1 MAAFDMISGPSRWL
15 AASTVALAISA
26 AGTAHAGDPATAQ
39 ALFDQGRKLMAQ
51 EKWAE
56 ACPKLE
62 ESQRL
67 DPAGGTLLHLA
78 LCREHEGRV
87 ATAWALYQD
96 ALAQAKRDARKDR
109 AKSAQDRIDAL
120 GPKVSRVRVK
130 VALAN
135 RRADGFTVLRDD
147 VVVGEAQW
155 GELVPLD
162 PGPHV
167 LTAKAQGRKPWSSRI
182 EVSAVAQELE
192 VVVPELEPDL
202 DAQAAGAGAG
212 ARAGDGAPAAASSR
226 FDDGKR
232 GDGQRTA
239 GIVLTGAG
247 VVGVVVGSVFGMV
260 SISKGNEAD
269 EECAPPDF
277 KLCNAKGVEAG
288 NSAQSAGNVSTIA
301 FVAGGL
307 LLTGGL
313 VLYFTA
319 PSGSSIGIAPS
330 VSTQSASLGLSGRF

>member
-1 MAAFDMISGPSRWL
+1 MAYDSPFVMISGPSRWL
-15 AASTVALAISA
+15 AVSTAAFAISVASTAR
-26 AGTAHAGDPATAQ
+26 AGDPATAQ

-96 ALAQAKRDARKDR
+96 ALVQAKHDARKDR
-109 AKSAQDRIDAL
+109 AKSAQERIDAL
-120 GPKVSRVRVK
+120 GPKVSRIRVK

-135 RRADGFTVLRDD
+135 GRADGFTITRDD
-147 VVVGEAQW
+147 IVVGEAQW

-167 LTAKAQGRKPWSSRI
+167 LTAKAQGRKPWTSRI
-182 EVSAVAQELE
+182 DIGTVAQELE
-192 VVVPELEPDL
+192 VVVPELEPEP
-202 DAQAAGAGAG
+202 DAPATAG
-212 ARAGDGAPAAASSR
+212 ARAPDGAPSTAASR
-226 FDDGKR
+226 LDDKR
-232 GDGQRTA
+232 GEGQRTA
-239 GIVLTGAG
+239 GIVLTGGG
-247 VVGVVVGSVFGMV
+247 VVGVVVGSAFGLV
-260 SISKGNEAD
+260 SIAKGNEAD
-269 EECAPPDF
+269 KECAPPDF

-288 NSAQSAGNVSTIA
+288 NSAQGAGSVSTVA

-319 PSGSSIGIAPS
+319 PSGSSIGLAPS
-330 VSTQSASLGLSGRF
+330 VSTQSASLGVTGRF